1 MADLPQARSSR
12 AVYGE
17 EMPGTGEIRWG
28 IMGTAGIARKQFLPA
43 LREAGG
49 IAAVVAGRD
58 LARAEEYAARQGIGR
73 AVQGYQALL
82 DDPGVDVIYL
92 PLPNSLHA
100 EWTIKALRA
109 GKPVLCEKPLCGT
122 LAETRQVLAVAQQT
136 GTLLWEA
143 FVFPFQAQM
152 GQLHS
157 MLADGVIGELRE
169 IQANFHFQLT
179 RPEDIRLRR
188 DLAGGALNDVGCYPV
203 RLAGELITAPHESA
217 WAASIEGGDGVD
229 VETQGSL
236 GFPGGKRLLLSCGFR
251 RADDTFGR
259 LLGTAGQINITAPYH
274 PRAADTFQVCRGRAS
289 RRAATRRPVRSS
301 RSPRP
306 SGTSRPCCA
315 ARKNPASW
323 PWTPR
328 CAPRRPCTTCM
339 RAPRPSSPRPARPRP
354 PRPRRAPPRP
364 APGPPR

>member
-1 MADLPQARSSR
+1 
-12 AVYGE
+12 
-17 EMPGTGEIRWG
+17 
-28 IMGTAGIARKQFLPA
+28 MGTAGIARKQFLPA

-58 LARAEEYAARQGIGR
+58 LARAQDYAASQGIRR
-73 AVQGYQALL
+73 AIQGYQALL
-82 DDPGVDVIYL
+82 DDAGVDAIYL

-122 LAETRQVLAVAQQT
+122 LAETRQVLAVAQET

-152 GQLHS
+152 AQLRGL
-157 MLADGVIGELRE
+157 LADGIIGELRE

-188 DLAGGALNDVGCYPV
+188 DMAGGALNDVGCYPV

-217 WAASIEGGDGVD
+217 WAVSIPGGDGVD

-259 LLGTAGQINITAPYH
+259 LLGTRGQINITAPYH
-274 PRAADTFQVCRGRAS
+274 PGAGDTFQVCAAGQPPCSYPAAGSEQPFTAAIQHIQAALRGEEEPRSLALDTS
-289 RRAATRRPVRSS
+289 LRTAQALHDLHESAAGQEP
-301 RSPRP
+301 
-306 SGTSRPCCA
+306 
-315 ARKNPASW
+315 PAG
-323 PWTPR
+323 
-328 CAPRRPCTTCM
+328 
-339 RAPRPSSPRPARPRP
+339 
-354 PRPRRAPPRP
+354 P
-364 APGPPR
+364 APAAAAPAGTAQASTGPAAVT